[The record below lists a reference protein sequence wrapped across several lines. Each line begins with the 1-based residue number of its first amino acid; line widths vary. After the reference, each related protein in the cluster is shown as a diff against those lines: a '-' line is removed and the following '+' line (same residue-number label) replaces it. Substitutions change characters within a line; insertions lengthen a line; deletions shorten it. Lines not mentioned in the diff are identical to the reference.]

1 MLNLAIFRLSA
12 YKKAGY
18 KFFLC
23 LFVVGFFSSCATN
36 VVSNSRQRAQE
47 VFLYH
52 NQLVSQLILISS
64 DTTLSDT
71 QLLELE
77 QAEALMV
84 KACKPLNQV
93 AAKVRDGDK
102 TSLGQRV
109 NIPSTLSECEKQT
122 EAVEQLL
129 AKF

>member
-1 MLNLAIFRLSA
+1 M
-12 YKKAGY
+12 
-18 KFFLC
+18 
-23 LFVVGFFSSCATN
+23 
-36 VVSNSRQRAQE
+36 
-47 VFLYH
+47 
-52 NQLVSQLILISS
+52 SQLILISS
-64 DTTLSDT
+64 DTTLSDA

-109 NIPSTLSECEKQT
+109 NIPSTLSECERQT
-122 EAVEQLL
+122 EAVEQLH

>member
-1 MLNLAIFRLSA
+1 MIYKLFLCALVMILLSA
-12 YKKAGY
+12 
-18 KFFLC
+18 
-23 LFVVGFFSSCATN
+23 CATGLI
-36 VVSNSRQRAQE
+36 SDKRQRAQE

-64 DTTLSDT
+64 DATLSDT

-93 AAKVRDGDK
+93 AAKVRDGGK
-102 TSLGQRV
+102 AGLGKRI
-109 NIPSTLSECEKQT
+109 NIPRTLNECERQT
-122 EAVEQLL
+122 NAVEQLL
-129 AKF
+129 AKL

>member
-64 DTTLSDT
+64 DTTLSD
-71 QLLELE
+71 
-77 QAEALMV
+77 
-84 KACKPLNQV
+84 QV

-109 NIPSTLSECEKQT
+109 NIPSTLSECERQT